1 MICWCRTSVSSFGVI
16 VCENWKRFLRRRYSL
31 QRRVKYSLPAAHLI
45 VRPITRTNFIQF
57 ETAMESLQNDDNAP
71 AATQTMSKNA
81 QKRLL
86 KQQRYEAKKAEK
98 KAQMKE
104 HKKREVERKRKEWQE
119 KLASVGEEER
129 EKLIE
134 ERKELRKERMEKRT
148 EERGKK
154 IERLQEARINGQN
167 IVIDLEFSH
176 LMNTNELHSLVQQ
189 IMYCYA
195 INGRCALPAHLW
207 LTGCQGEM
215 QNQLLRIPGYDKW
228 VIEKEDQSYIDA
240 FQDQKEKLVYLTAD
254 SETILDELD
263 PKAVY
268 IIGGLVDRNRWK
280 GITMKKAKEQGIK
293 TAKLP
298 IGAYLKMSSSQVLTV
313 NHVVE
318 ILLKFLETKDWKDS
332 FFQVIP
338 QRKRFEAGSEDN
350 TEEVLSEG
358 FLEEGDEMMPERQEG
373 AEADNG
379 NDKDGQKIG
388 KLEEEDCVCIDDQK
402 AKRQCIEA

>member
-1 MICWCRTSVSSFGVI
+1 
-16 VCENWKRFLRRRYSL
+16 
-31 QRRVKYSLPAAHLI
+31 
-45 VRPITRTNFIQF
+45 
-57 ETAMESLQNDDNAP
+57 MESLQNDDNAP

-228 VIEKEDQSYIDA
+228 VIEKEDRSYIDA

-298 IGAYLKMSSSQVLTV
+298 IGAYLKMSSSQVCFLSCSPTGLNWHHFSLSLGTSDLTEGS
-313 NHVVE
+313 HICGCPHRESCVE

-358 FLEEGDEMMPERQEG
+358 FLEEGDGMMPERQEG